1 MPVKRL
7 LDPLRTLPFYG
18 TFLGFTGAC
27 GSVAGASALLGDRQG
42 RVWWP
47 ASQLWAS
54 ALTRSAG
61 VTDFIVEG
69 LDRFD
74 DGQPYL
80 LMCNHE
86 SHLDPPSI
94 IRASRRPVVFL
105 TKEELR
111 RIPVFGWSLEQ
122 MGHIF
127 IDRKHAERAR
137 DSIEAAAAR
146 VREGRCVLV
155 FPEGTRSQGEE
166 MLPFKKGGFVLAVK
180 SGVPIVPLAIAGT
193 RAIFPSQSRLIR
205 GHGPVALVAGEPIPT
220 EGYTLETKEAL
231 MDRVREAIS
240 ELRERARALLA
251 DRP

>member
-1 MPVKRL
+1 MKRL
-7 LDPLRTLPFYG
+7 LDPLRTLPFYSAV
-18 TFLGFTGAC
+18 FGFTGAC
-27 GSVAGASALLGDRQG
+27 GSVAGASALLGDRKG

-47 ASQLWAS
+47 ASQVWAS
-54 ALTRSAG
+54 AMTRSAG
-61 VTDFIVEG
+61 VTEFIVDG
-69 LDRFD
+69 LDRYN

-111 RIPVFGWSLEQ
+111 RIPVFGWSLQQ
-122 MGHIF
+122 MGHVF
-127 IDRKHAERAR
+127 IDRKHTDRAR

-155 FPEGTRSQGEE
+155 FPEGTRSQGDE
-166 MLPFKKGGFVLAVK
+166 MLAFKKGGFVLAVK
-180 SGVPIVPLAIAGT
+180 SGVPIVPLGIAGT

-205 GHGPVALVAGEPIPT
+205 GHGPVALVAGDPIPT
-220 EGYTLETKEAL
+220 AGYTLETKDDL
-231 MDRVREAIS
+231 MERVREAIS
-240 ELRERARALLA
+240 GLRERARAIVA
-251 DRP
+251 ERS

>member
-1 MPVKRL
+1 LNLR
-7 LDPLRTLPFYG
+7 DPLRTLPFYG
-18 TFLGFTGAC
+18 TFVGFTGAC
-27 GSVAGASALLGDRQG
+27 GTVAGASALLGDRKG

-47 ASQLWAS
+47 ASQVWAT

-86 SHLDPPSI
+86 SHLDPPAI

-111 RIPVFGWSLEQ
+111 WIPVFGWSLVQ

-127 IDRKHAERAR
+127 IDRKHSERAR
-137 DSIEAAAAR
+137 GSIEAAAER
-146 VREGRCVLV
+146 VRDGRCVLV

-166 MLPFKKGGFVLAVK
+166 LLPFKKGGFVLAVK
-180 SGVPIVPLAIAGT
+180 SGVPIIPLAIAGT

-205 GHGPVALVAGEPIPT
+205 GHGPVALVAGDPIPT
-220 EGYTLETKEAL
+220 AHHTLDTKEQL
-231 MDRVREAIS
+231 MDEVREAIS
-240 ELRERARALLA
+240 GLRVRARARVA
-251 DRP
+251 ERS

>member
-1 MPVKRL
+1 VKRL
-7 LDPLRTLPFYG
+7 LDPLRTLPFYSAV
-18 TFLGFTGAC
+18 FGFTGAC
-27 GSVAGASALLGDRQG
+27 GSVAGASALLGDRKG

-47 ASQLWAS
+47 ASQVWAS
-54 ALTRSAG
+54 AMTRSAG
-61 VTDFIVEG
+61 VTEFIVDG
-69 LDRFD
+69 LDRYN

-111 RIPVFGWSLEQ
+111 RIPVFGWSLQQ
-122 MGHIF
+122 MGHVF
-127 IDRKHAERAR
+127 IDRKHTDRAR

-155 FPEGTRSQGEE
+155 FPEGTRSQGDE
-166 MLPFKKGGFVLAVK
+166 MLAFKKGGFVLAVK
-180 SGVPIVPLAIAGT
+180 SGVPIVPLGIAGT

-205 GHGPVALVAGEPIPT
+205 GHGPVALVAGDPIPT
-220 EGYTLETKEAL
+220 AGYTLETKDDL
-231 MDRVREAIS
+231 MERVREAIS
-240 ELRERARALLA
+240 GLRERARAIVA
-251 DRP
+251 ERS